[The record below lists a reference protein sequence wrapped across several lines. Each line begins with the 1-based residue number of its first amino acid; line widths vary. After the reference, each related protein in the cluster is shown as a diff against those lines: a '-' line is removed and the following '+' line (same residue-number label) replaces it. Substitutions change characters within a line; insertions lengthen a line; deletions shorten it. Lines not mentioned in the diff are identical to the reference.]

1 MKHITATIL
10 LFVTIQT
17 CNGQTEIKQDYSEL
31 FKTADSINKL
41 SNVFTIDHTLTHKLS
56 KLDKLLPSDYFT
68 ESIHL
73 YEANK
78 FEDASVVYYIGFLR
92 HKYCCNADPSYAPN
106 YDWSVAESMQATY
119 GKKIILFLKTN
130 IDRYIYVINSAT
142 EYCQKNDYLFFPKQ
156 KNIEKYNSSI
166 NALINLKSDY
176 LKNKDAYV
184 KQWTA
189 ERISLLMESK

>member
-1 MKHITATIL
+1 MKHLTIAIL
-10 LFVTIQT
+10 VFLTIQT
-17 CNGQTEIKQDYSEL
+17 CIGQSETNKNYSEL

-41 SNVFTIDHTLTHKLS
+41 GKVFTIDNKLTNKLS
-56 KLDKLLPSDYFT
+56 KLDKLLPSEYFT

-73 YEANK
+73 FEADK

-130 IDRYIYVINSAT
+130 IDRYIAVFNSAT
-142 EYCQKNDYLFFPKQ
+142 DYCQKNDYLFYPKQ
-156 KNIEKYNSSI
+156 KNIEKYNRSI
-166 NALINLKSDY
+166 DALINLKSDY
-176 LKNKDAYV
+176 SKNKDAYI

-189 ERISLLMESK
+189 ERTSLLLEIK

>member
-1 MKHITATIL
+1 MKHLTIAIL
-10 LFVTIQT
+10 VFLTIQT
-17 CNGQTEIKQDYSEL
+17 CIGQTEKKQDYSAL

-41 SNVFTIDHTLTHKLS
+41 GKVFTIDNTLTGKLS
-56 KLDKLLPSDYFT
+56 KLDKLLPSEYFT

-73 YEANK
+73 FEADK

-130 IDRYIYVINSAT
+130 IDRYISVIDSAT
-142 EYCQKNDYLFFPKQ
+142 DYCKKNDYLFFSKQ
-156 KNIEKYNSSI
+156 KNIEKYNNSI
-166 NALINLKSDY
+166 DALINLKCDY
-176 LKNKDAYV
+176 SKNKDAYI
-184 KQWTA
+184 KQWA
-189 ERISLLMESK
+189 KERTSLLLESK